1 MDREYFMKIMK
12 TYSIKL
18 ISVLIVVFFAACT
31 ELDLENPNAMSEES
45 FWKTEADL
53 FQGAIAAYDGL
64 QLNWMFAGHIQVWLT
79 GLSDEGTGEGTN
91 EYYSP
96 FRFRSVNSNAAEN
109 KRMWDHFYAIISRAY
124 QVIDRAPS
132 IEGPNVAAIR
142 GEAQYLAALAYY
154 YMVNIWG
161 ENIAYVDRI
170 QQPDDRP
177 ARAESGE
184 IYELIEDLL
193 TEAIPNLPLASKY
206 AASDYGRVTK
216 GAAEALLGKVYMQQH
231 RFSDAEPY
239 FASVY
244 TSDEYSLL
252 ANFADNFYERN
263 EVNPEAVFVVNFLH
277 DGPASETNRSA
288 MHRAFSPDG
297 ELGSFGDVQPTA
309 IIYETFLLETD
320 KDGAPDPRLDET
332 LFHENSPRLFIGQPY
347 SWWQNEFINPEIN
360 TSFYKYTEQNV
371 IEDGEVDEFD
381 GGTDFIVIRYADVL
395 LSYAETLNE
404 NGKTSNAYQYVDM
417 VRERSNMEKLSVV
430 QPGLDKE
437 AFREQIMHE
446 RTVELAGEV
455 VRYFD
460 QKRWGLYQ
468 AADSIRDPNFRT
480 FKDGRSEFQPIPQ
493 AELDLNENLI
503 QNPGY

>member
-277 DGPASETNRSA
+277 DGP
-288 MHRAFSPDG
+288 
-297 ELGSFGDVQPTA
+297 
-309 IIYETFLLETD
+309 
-320 KDGAPDPRLDET
+320 ET

>member
-1 MDREYFMKIMK
+1 MDQEYFMKNMK
-12 TYSIKL
+12 TYTIKL
-18 ISVLIVVFFAACT
+18 IGLLVVVFVAACT

-45 FWKTEADL
+45 FWKTETDL
-53 FQGAIAAYDGL
+53 FQGVIAAYDAMQLDGL
-64 QLNWMFAGHIQVWLT
+64 FAGTVQVVLT

-96 FRFRSVNSNAAEN
+96 FRFKVINSNLYLN
-109 KRMWDHFYAIISRAY
+109 KVLWDHFYAMISRAY
-124 QVIDRAPS
+124 QVIDRAPDVD
-132 IEGPNVAAIR
+132 GPNVAAIQ
-142 GEAQYLAALAYY
+142 GEAQYLVALAYY
-154 YMVNIWG
+154 YLLNVFG
-161 ENIAYVDRI
+161 EHLAYVDRI

-184 IYELIEDLL
+184 IYRLIEELL
-193 TEAIPNLPLASKY
+193 IEAIPNLPLASEY
-206 AASDYGRVTK
+206 TVADYGRVTK
-216 GAAEALLGKVYMQQH
+216 GAAQALLGKVYMQQQK
-231 RFSDAEPY
+231 FIDAEPY
-239 FASVY
+239 FEDVY
-244 TSDEYSLL
+244 SSNEYSLK

-263 EVNPEAVFVVNFLH
+263 EVNQEALFVVNFLH
-277 DGPASETNRSA
+277 DGPASETNRNT

-297 ELGSFGDVQPTA
+297 ELGTYGDVQST
-309 IIYETFLLETD
+309 TFIHESFLIETD
-320 KDGAPDPRLDET
+320 KDGSPDPRLDET
-332 LFHENSPRLFIGQPY
+332 IFHENSPKLFVGQPY
-347 SWWQNEFINPEIN
+347 SWWKDEFVNPEIN

-371 IEDGEVDEFD
+371 VGNEADEFH

-404 NGKTSNAYQYVDM
+404 NGNTLEAYQYVDM

-430 QPGLDKE
+430 HPGLDKD

-446 RTVELAGEV
+446 RIMELSGEV
-455 VRYFD
+455 VRFFD

-468 AADSIRDPNFRT
+468 ASDSIRDQNYAT

-493 AELDLNENLI
+493 AELDLNDNLI

>member
-1 MDREYFMKIMK
+1 MDQEYFMKNMK
-12 TYSIKL
+12 TYTIKL
-18 ISVLIVVFFAACT
+18 IGLLVVVFVAACT

-45 FWKTEADL
+45 FWKTETDL
-53 FQGAIAAYDGL
+53 FQGVIAAYDAMQLDGL
-64 QLNWMFAGHIQVWLT
+64 FAGNVQVVLT

-96 FRFRSVNSNAAEN
+96 FRFKVINSNLYLN
-109 KRMWDHFYAIISRAY
+109 KALWDHFYAMISRAY
-124 QVIDRAPS
+124 QVIDRAPDVD
-132 IEGPNVAAIR
+132 GPNVAAIQ
-142 GEAQYLAALAYY
+142 GEAQYLVAIAYY
-154 YMVNIWG
+154 YLVHIFG

-184 IYELIEDLL
+184 IYRLIEEFLI
-193 TEAIPNLPLASKY
+193 EAIPNLPLASEY
-206 AASDYGRVTK
+206 TVADYGRVTK
-216 GAAEALLGKVYMQQH
+216 GAAQALLGKVYMQQQK
-231 RFSDAEPY
+231 FIDAEPY
-239 FASVY
+239 FEDVY
-244 TSDEYSLL
+244 SSNEYSLK

-263 EVNPEAVFVVNFLH
+263 EVNQEALFVVNFLH
-277 DGPASETNRSA
+277 DGPASETNRNT

-297 ELGSFGDVQPTA
+297 ELGTYGDVQST
-309 IIYETFLLETD
+309 TFIHESFLIETD
-320 KDGAPDPRLDET
+320 KDGSPDPRLDET
-332 LFHENSPRLFIGQPY
+332 IFHENSPKLFVGQPY
-347 SWWQNEFINPEIN
+347 SWWKDEFVNPEIN

-371 IEDGEVDEFD
+371 VGNEADEFH

-404 NGKTSNAYQYVDM
+404 NGNTLEAYQYVDM

-430 QPGLDKE
+430 HPGLDKD

-446 RTVELAGEV
+446 RIMELSGEV
-455 VRYFD
+455 VRFFD

-468 AADSIRDPNFRT
+468 ASDSIRDQNYAT

-493 AELDLNENLI
+493 AELDLNDNLI

>member
-1 MDREYFMKIMK
+1 MKIMK
-12 TYSIKL
+12 KYSIKL
-18 ISVLIVVFFAACT
+18 IGSLIVVFVAACT

-45 FWKTEADL
+45 FWKTETDL
-53 FQGAIAAYDGL
+53 FQGVIAAYDAMQLDGL
-64 QLNWMFAGHIQVWLT
+64 FAGNVQVVLT
-79 GLSDEGTGEGTN
+79 GLSDEGTVEATN

-96 FRFRSVNSNAAEN
+96 FRFKVFNSNLYLN
-109 KRMWDHFYAIISRAY
+109 KVLWDHFYAMISRAY
-124 QVIDRAPS
+124 QVIDRAPDVD
-132 IEGPNVAAIR
+132 GPNVAAIR

-154 YMVNIWG
+154 YLVHIFG

-184 IYELIEDLL
+184 IYGLIEDLL
-193 TEAIPNLPLASKY
+193 MEAIPNLPLASEY
-206 AASDYGRVTK
+206 TVADYGRVSK
-216 GAAEALLGKVYMQQH
+216 GAAQALLGKAYMQQQK
-231 RFSDAEPY
+231 FVEAEPY
-239 FASVY
+239 FEAVY
-244 TSDEYSLL
+244 TSNEYSLQ

-263 EVNPEAVFVVNFLH
+263 EVNPEALFVVNFLH
-277 DGPASETNRSA
+277 NGSASETNRNG
-288 MHRAFSPDG
+288 MHLQFSPAE
-297 ELGSFGDVQPTA
+297 ELGTFSDVLPTA

-320 KDGAPDPRLDET
+320 KDGFPDPRLDET
-332 LFHENSPRLFIGQPY
+332 LFHPDSPNLFVGQPY
-347 SWWQNEFINPEIN
+347 SWWEDQFVNPEIN
-360 TSFYKYTEQNV
+360 TSFYKYTEQNF
-371 IEDGEVDEFD
+371 ITDDRADEFD

-404 NGKTSNAYQYVDM
+404 NGETAEAYQFVDM

-430 QPGLDKE
+430 HPGLDKD

-446 RTVELAGEV
+446 RIMELSGEA
-455 VRYFD
+455 VRFFD
-460 QKRWGLYQ
+460 QKRWDLYQ
-468 AADSIRDPNFRT
+468 ASDSIRDPNYNT